1 MDGDI
6 AAFIQVYR
14 GLPRLRDRDR
24 FCTRFYRIALNT
36 CRDAARVH
44 KRHAL
49 ISMDGLEEGELDSV
63 LELAT
68 PRTLEPD
75 SVVHRQNV
83 KELLNKALQAIP
95 AEQRVVVVM
104 KEY

>member
-1 MDGDI
+1 
-6 AAFIQVYR
+6 
-14 GLPRLRDRDR
+14 
-24 FCTRFYRIALNT
+24 
-36 CRDAARVH
+36 
-44 KRHAL
+44 
-49 ISMDGLEEGELDSV
+49 MDGLEEGELDSV

-68 PRTLEPD
+68 PRTLEPG